1 MFRAISVVL
10 LVLSSGCGG
19 SSSET
24 PFPPEPMDV
33 NLEAEDMTVQD
44 AYKAARPE
52 PAQSDRGRAA
62 EPGRPAE
69 PPPTSKPAA
78 TAKPATKPTAPQKET
93 PLF

>member
-10 LVLSSGCGG
+10 LVVCSGCGG

-24 PFPPEPMDV
+24 PFPPEPLDV
-33 NLEAEDMTVQD
+33 NLEAEDMATPQD

-52 PAQSDRGRAA
+52 P
-62 EPGRPAE
+62 GRPAE
-69 PPPTSKPAA
+69 PAPEKPSPETTAKPAA
-78 TAKPATKPTAPQKET
+78 TAKPATKPAAPAKET

>member
-10 LVLSSGCGG
+10 LAVSSGCGG

-24 PFPPEPMDV
+24 PFPPEPLDV
-33 NLEAEDMTVQD
+33 NLEAEDLATPQD

-52 PAQSDRGRAA
+52 PARPEPAA
-62 EPGRPAE
+62 EKPA
-69 PPPTSKPAA
+69 PQTTAKPAA
-78 TAKPATKPTAPQKET
+78 TAKPGTKPAAPQKET